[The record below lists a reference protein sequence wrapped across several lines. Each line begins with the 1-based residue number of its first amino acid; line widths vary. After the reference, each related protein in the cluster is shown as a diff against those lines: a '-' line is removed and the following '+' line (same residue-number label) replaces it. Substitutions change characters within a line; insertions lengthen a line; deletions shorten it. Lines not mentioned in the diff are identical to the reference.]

1 MQITQGIS
9 VGLAALRRNK
19 LRSVLTTLGIIIGIA
34 AVVAVVSVG
43 GGAEHLVLIELER
56 VGGAGMIV
64 CFRKEHIRRTNG
76 SYIENKHPEYIEYQD
91 LAFILKTCPSLKTA
105 TAQSG
110 MVRSVSHRHVNQSL
124 QVHGVTP
131 YFQDVNNW
139 YVDSGR
145 FFTEEDMGRDD
156 PICLIGSEVH
166 KNLFQMDDPIGRELK
181 IDRERFT
188 VIGIMEAKGNKM
200 ASEGW
205 DNRVIIPIT
214 TMGAR
219 FIGKQ
224 KGWIMLFAQ
233 AESYDKVEQT
243 VAEIKVAFRQQHGDE
258 KYFDFFTAKEIIKQV
273 GSVSRIIQILLGAVA
288 SIALFVGGIGIMNIM
303 LVSVTERTREIGL
316 RKSIGARRADILIQ
330 FLIESIVLSICG
342 GLIGIF
348 IGSALATG
356 SGWVISTFLIK
367 DATWPAVVS
376 VQAAVIA
383 FCVSAFIGV
392 FFGIYPANKAA
403 SLTPTEALRHD

>member
-1 MQITQGIS
+1 MQITQGLS
-9 VGLAALRRNK
+9 VGISALRRNK

-56 VGGAGMIV
+56 TGGAGMIV
-64 CFRKEHIRRTNG
+64 CFRKSHLRRTDG
-76 SYIENKHPEYIEYQD
+76 SYIENKHPEFIEYED
-91 LAFILKTCPSLKTA
+91 LPFILAKCPSLKTA

-110 MVRSVSHRHVNQSL
+110 MERRVSHRHVNQSL

-131 YFQDVNNW
+131 SFQEVNNW
-139 YVDSGR
+139 YVDNGR
-145 FFTEEDMGRDD
+145 FFTDSDMELRD
-156 PICLIGSEVH
+156 PICVIGSKVH
-166 KNLFQMDDPIGRELK
+166 EDFFDWTNPIGQEIK
-181 IDRERFT
+181 IANERFT
-188 VIGIMEAKGNKM
+188 VVGVMEEKGNQM
-200 ASEGW
+200 ATEGW

-214 TMGAR
+214 TMQIR
-219 FIGKQ
+219 FMGKR
-224 KGWIMLFAQ
+224 KGWMAIFAQ
-233 AESYDKVEQT
+233 AVSYEKVEQA

-258 KYFDFFTAKEIIKQV
+258 KYFDFFTAKQVIQQV
-273 GSVSRIIQILLGAVA
+273 GNVSQIIQVLLGAVA

-316 RKSIGARRADILIQ
+316 RKAIGARRIDILLQ
-330 FLIESIVLSICG
+330 FLIEAIVLSICG

-348 IGSALATG
+348 IGSSLATG
-356 SGWVISTFLIK
+356 SGWVISKFLIK
-367 DATWPAVVS
+367 DANWPAVVS

-403 SLTPTEALRHD
+403 SLTPTEALRHE

>member
-91 LAFILKTCPSLKTA
+91 LVFILKTCLSLKTA

-110 MVRSVSHRHVNQSL
+110 MVRRVSHRHINQSL

-166 KNLFQMDDPIGRELK
+166 KDLFQMDDPIGRELK

-188 VIGIMEAKGNKM
+188 VIGVMEAKGNKM

-233 AESYDKVEQT
+233 AESYDKVEQA

-356 SGWVISTFLIK
+356 SGWVISTFMIK